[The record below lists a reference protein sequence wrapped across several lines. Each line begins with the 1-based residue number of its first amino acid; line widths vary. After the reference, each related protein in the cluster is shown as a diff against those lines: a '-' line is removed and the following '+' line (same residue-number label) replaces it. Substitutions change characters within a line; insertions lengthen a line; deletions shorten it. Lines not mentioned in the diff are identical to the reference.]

1 MRNAQESVHLVAA
14 TVGFLSLFLLWLAII
29 WGLMLRNG
37 WAQSRIKHATV
48 HGIHQTIALLGVML
62 GVVHGFTQLA
72 GPMGM
77 VRLVDVIVPFTNPY
91 DPIGIG
97 VGVIAMELFVACT
110 LSVLIQKRLG
120 YTRWRALH
128 AFNYVAYMFLVG
140 HVLLSG
146 SDMAAGIRWGAVL
159 GSFVVTVLLWM
170 TTTQTFL
177 NWRQER
183 ATRRNDRAGVGDE
196 LLVNV
201 DGTRCARFGFCEHE
215 APKVFALRGDG
226 RLAYKATVP
235 PDLAND
241 VIRAVEVCPAR
252 AIQLHRTATTVVTQ
266 KKEEP
271 AEQPLT
277 GPTRIPA
284 GSGAGPRR
292 RSRGDR

>member
-1 MRNAQESVHLVAA
+1 VRNAQQSIHLVAA
-14 TVGFLSLFLLWLAII
+14 TVGFLSLFLLWLAVL

-48 HGIHQTIALLGVML
+48 YGIHQTIALLGVML

-72 GPMGM
+72 GPMGT
-77 VRLVDVIVPFTNPY
+77 VKLVDVVVPFTNPY

-97 VGVIAMELFVACT
+97 VGVISLELFVACT
-110 LSVLIQKRLG
+110 LSVLIQKKLG

-140 HVLLSG
+140 HVLMSG
-146 SDMAAGIRWGAVL
+146 SEMAAGIRWGAVL
-159 GSFVVTVLLWM
+159 GSFVITVLLWM
-170 TTTQTFL
+170 TTTQWFI

-183 ATRRNDRAGVGDE
+183 TNRRNDRAGVGDE

-201 DGTRCARFGFCEHE
+201 DGNRCARFGFCEHE

-266 KKEEP
+266 KNEEP

>member
-1 MRNAQESVHLVAA
+1 
-14 TVGFLSLFLLWLAII
+14 
-29 WGLMLRNG
+29 
-37 WAQSRIKHATV
+37 
-48 HGIHQTIALLGVML
+48 
-62 GVVHGFTQLA
+62 
-72 GPMGM
+72 
-77 VRLVDVIVPFTNPY
+77 
-91 DPIGIG
+91 
-97 VGVIAMELFVACT
+97 
-110 LSVLIQKRLG
+110 
-120 YTRWRALH
+120 
-128 AFNYVAYMFLVG
+128 
-140 HVLLSG
+140 
-146 SDMAAGIRWGAVL
+146 
-159 GSFVVTVLLWM
+159 M
-170 TTTQTFL
+170 TTTQWFL

-183 ATRRNDRAGVGDE
+183 TNRRNDRAGVGDE

-201 DGTRCARFGFCEHE
+201 DGNRCARFGFCEHE

-266 KKEEP
+266 KNEEP